1 MMDPIGLALE
11 NFDHVGTWRQTDGKL
26 AIDATGELVD
36 GTPLHGINDVRDA
49 VLSRSEVFVTTFT
62 EKLMTY
68 ALGRTLEPYDMP
80 TVRSIVRRA
89 ARNDYK
95 FSSIIL
101 GVIES
106 PAFKMKMK
114 QPAEKS

>member
-1 MMDPIGLALE
+1 MDPIGLALE
-11 NFDHVGTWRQTDGKL
+11 NFDLVGTWRERDGKL
-26 AIDATGELVD
+26 DIDATGELVD
-36 GTPLHGINDVRDA
+36 GTPLHGITDVRNA
-49 VLSRSEVFVTTFT
+49 VLSRSEVFVTTAT

-68 ALGRTLEPYDMP
+68 ALGRTIEPYDMA
-80 TVRSIVRRA
+80 TVRAIVRRA

-114 QPAEKS
+114 QAAGKS